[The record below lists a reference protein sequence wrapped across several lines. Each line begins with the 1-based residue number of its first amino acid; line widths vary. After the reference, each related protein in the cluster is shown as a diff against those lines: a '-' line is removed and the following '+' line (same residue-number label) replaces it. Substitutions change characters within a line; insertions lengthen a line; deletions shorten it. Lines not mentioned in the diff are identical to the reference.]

1 MNKNQHK
8 NQDKN
13 HKSNHELKLTKQN
26 LLKICKT
33 LNIKSSKKPQNK
45 LVVNCDKTLN
55 VIKGPKNVQNGTFKT
70 LIQHN
75 DFGDCI

>member
-1 MNKNQHK
+1 MNKSHHQNR
-8 NQDKN
+8 
-13 HKSNHELKLTKQN
+13 KSNHELKLTKLN

-33 LNIKSSKKPQNK
+33 LNIKSNKKPEKN

-55 VIKGPKNVQNGTFKT
+55 VIKGPKTVQNGTFKT

-75 DFGDCI
+75 DLGDCI